1 MRKKILLLVF
11 GMVVAQTLFGQ
22 ERTLILGKVVMDSVG
37 IQDVHIINLSS
48 RRGTLS
54 NDRGVFEMEVAV
66 SDTLQFS
73 DIQFETKSISITQKD
88 LDKGILL
95 VELKYKI
102 EMLEEIFVKNKD
114 DFLKVKD
121 TPDVLVNSVSLQL
134 PNAGKPKLTYV
145 DRKVNY
151 YQKGG
156 SVDKIYGWLSGQTK
170 QLKKLKKD
178 LKDDE
183 ILEQIRIY
191 LTDRYFV
198 TLLEIEEVGINQ
210 FLNYCKKEHIVRQYK
225 NDQFS
230 LLLETLEK
238 CKMNFPEN

>member
-121 TPDVLVNSVSLQL
+121 TPDVPVNSVSLQL

-178 LKDDE
+178 MKDDE

-198 TLLEIEEVGINQ
+198 TLLEIEEEGINQ

-230 LLLETLEK
+230 LLLENLEK